1 MTIKRFILGILT
13 LLTIIVVGA
22 SLIDSITQPQIQ
34 SRLELYQTNLILH
47 ATEWQADPEFQQ
59 DFSTLKNNL
68 IGENASTSALK
79 QYKDVQSGA
88 KDNLE
93 TVKTLESPSQSA
105 EQLQQLI
112 DELTIRIG
120 ILQAEQG
127 ETEEALNTW
136 QTLIQTSQS
145 LPNAQKQ
152 LELAKVLRGIWS
164 EPARI
169 FPETELT
176 IKNNLEGWF
185 SYQALSRLYQLQE
198 RTEDL
203 QILQSKEQEIAEQA
217 VVKLTVISA
226 IPGIGLFFGV
236 ILLIVLGVQ
245 FLLKG
250 KDSILA
256 KNTDVTWLTP
266 WDTET
271 VIQVFVVGFFLVG
284 QLVIPILFSLGFQF
298 LNINP
303 ASFDVRSKA
312 FYVWANYGFLML
324 GGLSVLYF
332 SLKPFFPLPEG
343 WFNIDWKKGWFFWG
357 LGGYVT
363 ALPLVIL
370 VSLINQQLWY
380 GQGGSNPLLSIALEN
395 RDPVALI
402 IFFVTASIAAPV
414 FEEIMFR
421 GFLLPSLT
429 RYMPLGGAILL
440 SSLFFAIAHMNISEV
455 IPLMTLG
462 IVLGVVYTRSRNLLS
477 SMLLHCLWNSGTLL
491 SLYVL
496 GSGSA

>member
-1 MTIKRFILGILT
+1 MTLKRFILGILT
-13 LLTIIVVGA
+13 LLTILLVGG
-22 SLIDSITQPQIQ
+22 SLIDSLTQPQIQ

-47 ATEWQADPEFQQ
+47 ATEWQPDPEFQQ
-59 DFSTLKNNL
+59 DFSTVRNNL
-68 IGENASTSALK
+68 IGENATESALK
-79 QYKDVQSGA
+79 QYTNFQSA
-88 KDNLE
+88 AQDNLE
-93 TVKTLESPSQSA
+93 TVKTLESPSQSV
-105 EQLQQLI
+105 EQLEKLI

-120 ILQAEQG
+120 ILNVQQG
-127 ETEEALNTW
+127 NREAGLKTW
-136 QTLIQTSQS
+136 ESFGDRS
-145 LPNAQKQ
+145 LT
-152 LELAKVLRGIWS
+152 ELAKVLTGLWS

-169 FPETELT
+169 FPDAEST
-176 IKNNLEGWF
+176 IQTNLDGWF
-185 SYQALSRLYQLQE
+185 KNQALSRLYELQE
-198 RTEDL
+198 RSEDL
-203 QILQSKEQEIAEQA
+203 NQLQTQQQQIAEEA
-217 VVKLTVISA
+217 IIKLIVISA
-226 IPGIGLFFGV
+226 IPGLGLFFGV
-236 ILLIVLGVQ
+236 ILLLVLGVQ

-250 KDSILA
+250 KESILA
-256 KNTDVTWLTP
+256 TNTDVTWLTP
-266 WDTET
+266 WDAET
-271 VIQVFVVGFFLVG
+271 IIQVFVVGFFLVG
-284 QLVIPILFSLGFQF
+284 QLVIPITFSLGFKF
-298 LNINP
+298 LNLNP

-312 FYVWANYGFLML
+312 FYVLANYGFLMA

-332 SLKPFFPLPEG
+332 SLKSFFPLPEG
-343 WFNIDWKKGWFFWG
+343 WFNLNGKINGFLWG
-357 LGGYVT
+357 FGGYVT

-370 VSLINQQLWY
+370 VSLVNQQLWD
-380 GQGGSNPLLSIALEN
+380 GQGGSNPLLPIALEN

-429 RYMPLGGAILL
+429 RYMSLGNAILL
-440 SSLFFAIAHMNISEV
+440 SSLFFAVAHMNISEI